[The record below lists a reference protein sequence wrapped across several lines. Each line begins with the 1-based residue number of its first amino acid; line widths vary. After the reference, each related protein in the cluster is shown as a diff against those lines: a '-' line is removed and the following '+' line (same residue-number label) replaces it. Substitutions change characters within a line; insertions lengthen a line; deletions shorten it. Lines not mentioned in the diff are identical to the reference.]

1 MNVPWSLEASVP
13 WEQDTSPSA
22 GNMLSHRAATRS
34 PVPVTAHRR
43 APAAHAPHAPLQHG
57 RREAAELGEALTGSR
72 LGKMLTQDLH
82 MLSPLSPAPPT
93 AAVNPG
99 VPPSGHALPTGL
111 PLAGF
116 LSFFPTYSYKPSSTT
131 SSFFPFHCT
140 FYQPTSC
147 LHSFHFLETN
157 SFGFPNFQPFYLPMS
172 SASLLSLAPPNPSR
186 HGQQSNIKDKKELET
201 PWC

>member
-1 MNVPWSLEASVP
+1 METYSLCFLQSVHG
-13 WEQDTSPSA
+13 DFCFCSSPLFFVHA
-22 GNMLSHRAATRS
+22 LSWQVGGSRRCSPLRA
-34 PVPVTAHRR
+34 VRR
-43 APAAHAPHAPLQHG
+43 LGSLKEKPLW
-57 RREAAELGEALTGSR
+57 SR
-72 LGKMLTQDLH
+72 LGKMLTQDLYV
-82 MLSPLSPAPPT
+82 LSPLSPAPPT

-99 VPPSGHALPTGL
+99 VHPSGHALPTGL

-116 LSFFPTYSYKPSSTT
+116 LSFFPTYSYKPSSTA